1 MRKLVIE
8 EEVQRSNGMG
18 VQRGMGN
25 EYEIVLWLWCS
36 SILVKILV
44 PLSHMLCIPRKIAK
58 LSTPVFLSLK
68 WEKIE

>member
-1 MRKLVIE
+1 MVWEFR
-8 EEVQRSNGMG
+8 EV
-18 VQRGMGN
+18 GN

-36 SILVKILV
+36 SILVKVLV
-44 PLSHMLCIPRKIAK
+44 HWSHILCIPGKIAK

>member
-8 EEVQRSNGMG
+8 EEVQGSNGMG

-25 EYEIVLWLWCS
+25 EYEIVLWLWSS

-44 PLSHMLCIPRKIAK
+44 PLSHLLCIPWKIAK
-58 LSTPVFLSLK
+58 LSKPVFLSLK